1 MMDEPYFHAKHDGDQ
16 VETRGSHSCLLG
28 HQIDCGQ
35 NGKPDGIFAQWAW
48 DGTQLTVSNDRY
60 GFHPLFYYCRDG
72 EIGVSPSIPR
82 LIREGAPTELDD
94 AGLAVFLRLGFFIGE
109 DTPFKHIRALPPD
122 ALLEWDGSLRL
133 LSGGYAP
140 GKPQPAI
147 SRDKAIDT
155 YIALFRQSIQRRL
168 PPDGHFALPLSG
180 GRDSRHILFELLHN
194 GCRPERCVTARHYP
208 PRSNEDA
215 RVAAALTHELD
226 LPHVVLEQKESW
238 FKAEYRKNLITN
250 LCADEHAWYM
260 VAADYLAENF
270 QVVYD
275 GIAGDV
281 LSAGL
286 FITPELLKLFES
298 GQSADI
304 ADELLQDQNEGTL
317 KSLLTP
323 GMHARFGR
331 ERAVSHLQSEIEKH
345 LGAPNPVG
353 SFFFW
358 NRTRREIALVPYG
371 LLGSLPKVFS
381 PYLDHDLYDF
391 LVSLPAAMLADHTFH
406 SDTLRRAYPQYAQ
419 IPYEDKK
426 AAPADTFDCNA
437 RFGRELAWRLLPGMP
452 SRMMRNG
459 FLFPRLLA
467 SLLSRRFSAST
478 IWHTPLALYLHQLE
492 SLSQQK

>member
-1 MMDEPYFHAKHDGDQ
+1 MMEEQYFHAKHNGDQ
-16 VETRGSHSCLLG
+16 VETRGGHSCLLG

-35 NGKPDGIFAQWAW
+35 SRKPDGVFTQWKW
-48 DGTQLTVSNDRY
+48 SGTRLTVSNDRY
-60 GFHPLFYYCRDG
+60 GFYPLFYYCRDG
-72 EIGVSPSIPR
+72 EIGVSPSIPS
-82 LIREGAPTELDD
+82 LIKEGAPTELDE

-109 DTPFKHIRALPPD
+109 DTPFKHIRALPPN
-122 ALLEWDGSLRL
+122 ALLEWDGSPRL
-133 LSGGYAP
+133 LSGGYAL
-140 GKPQPAI
+140 GKPQPAV

-168 PPDGHFALPLSG
+168 PPDGHFGLPLSG

-194 GCRPERCVTARHYP
+194 GCRPERCVTTRHYP

-260 VAADYLAENF
+260 VAADYLAEDF
-270 QVVYD
+270 QVTYD

-286 FITPELLKLFES
+286 FITPDLLELFES
-298 GQSADI
+298 EQSADI
-304 ADELLQDQNEGTL
+304 ANELLQDQNEGTL
-317 KSLLTP
+317 KILLTP
-323 GMHARFGR
+323 EMHARFKR
-331 ERAVSHLQSEIEKH
+331 ELAVSHLQSEIEKH
-345 LGAPNPVG
+345 FGAPNPVG

-391 LVSLPAAMLADHTFH
+391 LVSLPAAMLADQTFH
-406 SDTLRRAYPQYAQ
+406 TDTLRRAYPQYAH

-426 AAPADTFDCNA
+426 APPVESFAAKA
-437 RFGRELAWRLLPGMP
+437 QFGRELAWHLLPGMP
-452 SRMMRNG
+452 SSMMSNG
-459 FLFPRLLA
+459 FLFPRVLA

-478 IWHTPLALYLHQLE
+478 IWHSPLALYLHQLE